1 MANVLQT
8 TKLKFW
14 SLKKTFISNEEVKNK
29 EFELIFFTQ
38 FVRNTT

>member
-1 MANVLQT
+1 MCYRL
-8 TKLKFW
+8 LSW
-14 SLKKTFISNEEVKNK
+14 SFDLLKKTFISNEEVKNK